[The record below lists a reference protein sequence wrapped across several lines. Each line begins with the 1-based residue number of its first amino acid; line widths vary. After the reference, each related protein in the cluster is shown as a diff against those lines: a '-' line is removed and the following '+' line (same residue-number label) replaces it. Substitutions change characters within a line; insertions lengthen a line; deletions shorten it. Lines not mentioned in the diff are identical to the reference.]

1 MLRGVITSKQR
12 RTLISS
18 CLVRP
23 LLSVSYFIYPAP
35 VSLPIQ
41 PSSSAQ
47 PLGCPYLSTLQIQAR
62 REDDADILGKVA
74 EGKQYHKAQG
84 KYSLEGA
91 LLLKTHAAQQK
102 LKEKEKGVDPL
113 AG

>member
-1 MLRGVITSKQR
+1 MSGMSPLL
-12 RTLISS
+12 LISPILRRLQPPS
-18 CLVRP
+18 L
-23 LLSVSYFIYPAP
+23 YFI
-35 VSLPIQ
+35 
-41 PSSSAQ
+41 PSAI
-47 PLGCPYLSTLQIQAR
+47 LSWFDIVFTQHPR
-62 REDDADILGKVA
+62 PSCRESRADLTGKVA
-74 EGKQYHKAQG
+74 EGKQYQKAQG

>member
-1 MLRGVITSKQR
+1 MAIYLNSPTSRSEQ
-12 RTLISS
+12 
-18 CLVRP
+18 
-23 LLSVSYFIYPAP
+23 
-35 VSLPIQ
+35 
-41 PSSSAQ
+41 
-47 PLGCPYLSTLQIQAR
+47 
-62 REDDADILGKVA
+62 DADIPGKVA

>member
-1 MLRGVITSKQR
+1 MSSPYQFSSITY
-12 RTLISS
+12 
-18 CLVRP
+18 P
-23 LLSVSYFIYPAP
+23 LE
-35 VSLPIQ
+35 
-41 PSSSAQ
+41 
-47 PLGCPYLSTLQIQAR
+47 CPYTMTLPRQ
-62 REDDADILGKVA
+62 DLKKHADIPGKVA

>member
-1 MLRGVITSKQR
+1 MSGMSHLPWSSFLSFSPLF
-12 RTLISS
+12 LIS
-18 CLVRP
+18 
-23 LLSVSYFIYPAP
+23 LLARA
-35 VSLPIQ
+35 LLD
-41 PSSSAQ
+41 AQ
-47 PLGCPYLSTLQIQAR
+47 IPHLRSHIEQG
-62 REDDADILGKVA
+62 ADIPGKVA

>member
-1 MLRGVITSKQR
+1 
-12 RTLISS
+12 
-18 CLVRP
+18 LVTTVY
-23 LLSVSYFIYPAP
+23 SFKT
-35 VSLPIQ
+35 
-41 PSSSAQ
+41 PS
-47 PLGCPYLSTLQIQAR
+47 YLSNSPGLI
-62 REDDADILGKVA
+62 ADLAGKVA

-102 LKEKEKGVDPL
+102 LKEKEKGVQPL

>member
-1 MLRGVITSKQR
+1 MSGMSP
-12 RTLISS
+12 
-18 CLVRP
+18 P
-23 LLSVSYFIYPAP
+23 LLSLFPPSQLFLFL
-35 VSLPIQ
+35 LPIQ

-47 PLGCPYLSTLQIQAR
+47 PLEWPYLSPPRSQAR
-62 REDDADILGKVA
+62 CEDDADIPGKVA